1 MFYKGVIFDLDDTIY
16 NQNLCSEKSY
26 QKVDDYL
33 TNKYN
38 VSVKENIEEI
48 KYSTKRELHNT
59 ASSHNRFIYFK
70 KLVEKNNLPYFETI
84 KLNNLYWETFYNS
97 MSLFEGVLETFKN
110 LKNWGVKII
119 ILTDFQTEYQLKKLE
134 TLNILDY
141 IDYIVTS
148 EEIGIEKPSFR
159 MFDAVVNITGFKK
172 EELIMI
178 GDNYEKDFLGGKNY
192 GIYSFHFKNN
202 FNSFNDML
210 SNLSKDVNDFSD
222 LCNSFG
228 KDFNLVQLGGG
239 NISVKSG
246 DWMIIKSSGLSMKD
260 VNTNRGYSIVNNK
273 KLTNDIIEDK
283 IQNLSSYLIFNQNKP
298 SIETYMHA
306 LLKKYTVHLHPID
319 INKIL
324 VRKDASD
331 IIKKNHP
338 DSLIIDYI
346 SPGIEIAKKILES
359 NYKNINII
367 FLLNHGVIYTS
378 DNLEEIYKMIK
389 IDNRDYLCEDV
400 YLNSN
405 LDLVKK
411 YYNRYA
417 FPDAAIYLKDN
428 YYMKDDK
435 IYMKDRKYEEILKAN
450 IMILQGDKEI
460 NFLTETEIR
469 SLLNR
474 EDEKYRK
481 NLTN

>member
-1 MFYKGVIFDLDDTIY
+1 
-16 NQNLCSEKSY
+16 
-26 QKVDDYL
+26 
-33 TNKYN
+33 
-38 VSVKENIEEI
+38 
-48 KYSTKRELHNT
+48 
-59 ASSHNRFIYFK
+59 
-70 KLVEKNNLPYFETI
+70 VEKNKLPYYETI
-84 KLNNLYWETFYNS
+84 KLNNLYWETFYNN
-97 MSLFEGVLETFKN
+97 MTLFEGVLETFKN
-110 LKNWGVKII
+110 LKKQDVKIV

-159 MFDAVVNITGFKK
+159 MFDAVINITGFKK

-202 FNSFNDML
+202 LNFFNDTL
-210 SNLSKDVNDFSD
+210 TNLNKDITDFSN

-239 NISVKSG
+239 NISVKSN

-260 VNTNRGYSIVNNK
+260 VSTSKGYSIVNNK
-273 KLTNDIIEDK
+273 KLRNDIIEDK
-283 IQNLSSYLIFNQNKP
+283 TQNLSSYLIFNQNKP

-324 VRKDASD
+324 VRRDAAD
-331 IIKKNHP
+331 IIRKDYP
-338 DSLIIDYI
+338 DSLIIDYV
-346 SPGIEIAKKILES
+346 SPGIEIAKKILEN

-378 DNLEEIYKMIK
+378 DNLEEIYEMIK
-389 IDNRDYLCEDV
+389 INNNNNDYLCEDI
-400 YLNSN
+400 YLNN
-405 LDLVKK
+405 NIDLVKK
-411 YYNRYA
+411 YHEKYA
-417 FPDAAIYLKDN
+417 FPDAVIYLKDN
-428 YYMKDDK
+428 YYIKDKK
-435 IYMKDRKYEEILKAN
+435 IYLKDKKYEEILKAN
-450 IMILQGDKEI
+450 IMILQGEKEI
-460 NFLTETEIR
+460 NFLKETDIN
-469 SLLNR
+469 SLINR

-481 NLTN
+481 KLTN